1 MIDYKLFIP
10 ILASFFVTLFL
21 LPFWIRKAKQID
33 LQWDDVNKL
42 HSEKVSGSGGI
53 IVIIGFSLG
62 LLLFI
67 AYRVFIL
74 QNTEHLIE
82 ILAILS
88 TVLML
93 AGIGL
98 VDDLLGWRKGGLS
111 KRSRIIS
118 VAFASIPLIVI
129 NAGKDIIS
137 LPIIGII
144 DAGIIYPLMFIPIG
158 IIGASTT
165 FNFLAGF
172 NGLEAGQGVLLLS
185 ALSVV
190 AYYTNNPWLA
200 VIGLCMIAALIAFL
214 IFNFYPSKIF
224 PGDIMTY
231 SIGGSIAIMA
241 ILGNFEKIAIF
252 FFIPIIIEFFLKSRG
267 SFIKQSFGKP
277 EKDGSLNLKYNGIYG
292 LTHLSIYSMK
302 KLNIIPTEKRVV
314 YSIWAFQLLIIIIG
328 FLIFGKGIF

>member
-144 DAGIIYPLMFIPIG
+144 DAGIIYP
-158 IIGASTT
+158 
-165 FNFLAGF
+165 
-172 NGLEAGQGVLLLS
+172 LEAGQGVLLLS